1 MFQRPLQQRRGKFA
15 EISKY
20 VQGNLTFQMTLERR
34 KKNLWSAPVPIS
46 NRNVE
51 YITARCDLGRRHM
64 LEISVKDIDSVVVV
78 VIREHNAT
86 NLPAFKV
93 VNRVPDLQLRFRQH
107 GTNPTIV
114 PRYILKP
121 AGFMYF
127 SWSDP
132 SLPKHI
138 ELVAVDYLGNES
150 PSVIYKLENVSSS
163 LQSLNVS
170 QLENE
175 RRELKAQVVV
185 EGHTRVLIISNVDNT
200 SKKYGGASADRKY
213 DLVCSVMSAADLSMS
228 LTGVSVTLIDEVGF
242 RQTLLLWLCVVILPD
257 L

>member
-1 MFQRPLQQRRGKFA
+1 
-15 EISKY
+15 
-20 VQGNLTFQMTLERR
+20 
-34 KKNLWSAPVPIS
+34 VPIS
-46 NRNVE
+46 NRSVE
-51 YITARCDLGRRHM
+51 YITARCELGKRHM

-78 VIREHNAT
+78 VIREHSST

-121 AGFMYF
+121 AGYMYF

-138 ELVAVDYLGNES
+138 ELAAVDYLGNES
-150 PSVIYKLENVSSS
+150 PCVIYKLENVNSS
-163 LQSLNVS
+163 LQRINVS
-170 QLENE
+170 SLENQ
-175 RRELKAQVVV
+175 RRELKAQVIV
-185 EGHTRVLIISNVDNT
+185 EGHTRVLIISNVDNPHKNY
-200 SKKYGGASADRKY
+200 SVSVNRRY

-228 LTGVSVTLIDEVGF
+228 LTGVSVSLIDEASCHPGPLNHNIFLTSCINRVY
-242 RQTLLLWLCVVILPD
+242 CVHRNLRS
-257 L
+257 